1 MRIEMSGLGEATP
14 PTIGEIRNAAR
25 RIKGIA
31 FRTPLYRSEYLSRR
45 FDANVFLKLEC
56 YQPTRAFKIRGA
68 ANKILS
74 LSKGDKSRGVVAA
87 SSGNHGLA
95 VSYVAKLLGIKATI
109 VVPEH
114 AVREKVDAI
123 HEQGGTVIEYG
134 RSHQERFS
142 HAIDIQR
149 NEGAALVHPFDDPKV
164 IAGQGTIG
172 LEILEDLPD
181 VDTIIV
187 PVGGGGLISGISL
200 SVKAGKRNTEIYGVQ
215 SDRAG
220 SMYESL
226 KAGKP
231 VMVEDTHTI
240 ADGLAPGR
248 PGELTFRVTREHV
261 DAVLLTSDDSIRL
274 ATKTA
279 LEALHLMIE
288 PSAAAVIAV
297 VGRAY
302 KPRRGENLVLVV
314 SGGNISLKLLRE
326 LLNE

>member
-1 MRIEMSGLGEATP
+1 MSHFGEATP
-14 PTIGEIRNAAR
+14 PTIGEIREAAKNIR
-25 RIKGIA
+25 GIA
-31 FRTPLYRSEYLSRR
+31 FRTPLYKSEYLSRR
-45 FDANVFLKLEC
+45 FDANVFMKLEC

-74 LSKGDKSRGVVAA
+74 LSKAERSRGVVAA

-95 VSYVAKLLGIKATI
+95 VAYIANLLGIKATI

-114 AVREKVDAI
+114 AVREKVEAI
-123 HEQGGTVIEYG
+123 QEQGGTVVQYG
-134 RSHQERFS
+134 RSHHERFS
-142 HAIDIQR
+142 RAIDIQR
-149 NEGAALVHPFDDPKV
+149 NEGASLVHPFDDPKV

-181 VDTIIV
+181 VDSVIV

-200 SVKAGKRNTEIYGVQ
+200 SVKAGKKDTRIYGVQ

-231 VMVEDTHTI
+231 VMLEDTHTI
-240 ADGLAPGR
+240 ADGLAPGQ
-248 PGELTFRVTREHV
+248 PGELTFRVTKEYV
-261 DAVLLTSDDSIRL
+261 DSILLTSDESIQL

-288 PSAAAVIAV
+288 PSAAAAIAV
-297 VGRAY
+297 VGSAY
-302 KPRRGENLVLVV
+302 RPRRGESLVLVV

>member
-1 MRIEMSGLGEATP
+1 MSDLGEATP
-14 PTIGEIRNAAR
+14 PTIGEIREAAKNIR
-25 RIKGIA
+25 GIA
-31 FRTPLYRSEYLSRR
+31 FRTPLYKSEYLSRR
-45 FDANVFLKLEC
+45 FDANVFMKLEC

-74 LSKGDKSRGVVAA
+74 LSKAERSRGVVAA

-95 VSYVAKLLGIKATI
+95 VAYVANLLGIKATI

-114 AVREKVDAI
+114 AVREKVGAI
-123 HEQGGTVIEYG
+123 QEQGGTVVQYG
-134 RSHQERFS
+134 RSHHERFS
-142 HAIDIQR
+142 RAIDIQR

-181 VDTIIV
+181 VDSVIV

-200 SVKAGKRNTEIYGVQ
+200 SVKAGKKDTRIYGVQ
-215 SDRAG
+215 SDRAA
-220 SMYESL
+220 SMYKSL
-226 KAGKP
+226 EAGRP

-240 ADGLAPGR
+240 ADGLAPGQ
-248 PGELTFRVTREHV
+248 PGELTFRVTKEYV
-261 DAVLLTSDDSIRL
+261 DSILLTSDESIQL

-288 PSAAAVIAV
+288 PSAAAAIAV
-297 VGRAY
+297 VGSAY
-302 KPRRGENLVLVV
+302 RPRRGESLVLVV